1 MRVAGLPLRGRGDSA
16 LYTFCRW
23 IVLAVF
29 AGLYRCRAEGMEHLP
44 ATGPALL
51 AVNHKADFDPV
62 VVGMVFDRPLAF
74 MAKRE
79 LFEVPVLGRLISTLG
94 AFPID
99 RGAGD
104 RAALQT
110 ALDLLADGQVL
121 LMFPEGT
128 RQPDDEIHEFLP
140 GVALL
145 ALRSGAPVL
154 PVAVHG
160 TNHMLRGRRPGLPA
174 LRVKVG
180 PPVDLSGI
188 EGRGSA
194 AYHEASRRMRADVT
208 LLYDALRPEHR
219 G

>member
-1 MRVAGLPLRGRGDSA
+1 MRVAGLPLRGRGDRP

-23 IVLAVF
+23 IVLAIF
-29 AGLYRCRAEGMEHLP
+29 AGLYRCRAEGTQHLP
-44 ATGPALL
+44 ETGPALI

-62 VVGMVFDRPLAF
+62 VVGMVFDRPFAY

-79 LFEVPVLGRLISTLG
+79 LFEVPVLGRLISALG

-104 RAALQT
+104 RAALET
-110 ALDLLADGQVL
+110 ALKLLADGHVL

-128 RQPDDEIHEFLP
+128 RQPDDEIHDFLP

-145 ALRSGAPVL
+145 ALRSGAPVV

-160 TNHMLRGRRPGLPA
+160 TNHMLRGGRPAWPA
-174 LRVKVG
+174 LRVKAG

-194 AYHEASRRMRADVT
+194 AYREAARRMRADVV
-208 LLYDALRPEHR
+208 LLYDGLR
-219 G
+219 

>member
-1 MRVAGLPLRGRGDSA
+1 MRVVGLPLRGRGDRR

-23 IVLAVF
+23 IVLALV
-29 AGLYRCRAEGMEHLP
+29 AGLYRCRAEGAEHLP
-44 ATGPALL
+44 ETGPAIIV
-51 AVNHKADFDPV
+51 VNHKADVDPA
-62 VVGMVFDRPLAF
+62 VVGIVFDRPLAF

-79 LFEVPVLGRLISTLG
+79 LFEVPVLGRLVAALG

-104 RAALQT
+104 RAALEK
-110 ALDLLADGQVL
+110 ALTLLAQGEAL

-140 GVALL
+140 GVGLL
-145 ALRSGAPVL
+145 ALRSGAPVV
-154 PVAVHG
+154 PVATRG
-160 TNHMLRGRRPGLPA
+160 TNRILRHGRPGLPA

-180 PPVDLSGI
+180 PPLDLSAVQGK
-188 EGRGSA
+188 RGSA
-194 AYHEASRRMRADVT
+194 AYREVAARMREAVT
-208 LLYDALRPEHR
+208 ALYDAI